1 MVYNADRN
9 FGICVFLQIWR
20 EFTMDEYKKKIIEI
34 IENIDDV
41 NILMYLFHFIKGKIK
56 AGE

>member
-34 IENIDDV
+34 IENINDV

>member
-1 MVYNADRN
+1 MCFCGYKGV
-9 FGICVFLQIWR
+9 
-20 EFTMDEYKKKIIEI
+20 FTMDEYKKKIIEI

-41 NILMYLFHFIKGKIK
+41 NILMYLLHFIKGKVK